1 MDKSMERAAMH
12 GEVLPGGLSLAGQKF
27 YLALRT
33 LYRDSKAGAISKEDA
48 AKEKKSLVEAYTM
61 EHSKEEFLDRSTV
74 SLQSRIETAAEN
86 FRKNRTLE
94 AADAFYA
101 AIYNV
106 SEDWRSH

>member
-1 MDKSMERAAMH
+1 MKSAKMA
-12 GEVLPGGLSLAGQKF
+12 LKSL
-27 YLALRT
+27 
-33 LYRDSKAGAISKEDA
+33 DA